1 MPEFLKVLR
10 YQDAMQLLR
19 ERAPGQDVEA
29 ADLAESNG
37 RLLAEDLN
45 SPEDMPSFNRSTVD
59 GYVVRAED
67 TFGSSESLPGMV
79 NCIGTVEMGEEPGFA
94 IGSGECAWM
103 PTGGMLPKGSDA
115 VVMVEYTE
123 KLGPDTI
130 LLSRPVAP
138 GENVMH
144 TGEDVTRDALIFQR
158 GKMLQAKEI
167 GLLASLGISQVP
179 VLKPYRVAILST
191 GDEVIPVDHYPA
203 VGQVRDVNSYSLAAA
218 VESYGA
224 IPRRYPLVRDD
235 RQSLHDAVF
244 KALAE
249 NDVVILSG
257 GSSVGVADYS
267 VDVMLSMPDAEMLFH
282 GIAVKPGKP
291 TIGVGAGGKLIIGLP
306 GHPVSA
312 LMVFY
317 ILVAP
322 VINPVAWH
330 RLPARLTANI
340 ASQPGRD
347 DFIPVKLQE
356 NEGVRQARP
365 VLGKSGLMS
374 ILAQADGFVHIAYEK
389 QGLEAGAIVD
399 VTIF

>member
-19 ERAPGQDVEA
+19 ERAPFQDVEA
-29 ADLAESNG
+29 AGLAESNG
-37 RLLAEDLN
+37 RLLAMDIN

-79 NCIGTVEMGEEPGFA
+79 NCIGTVEMGEEPRFA

-103 PTGGMLPKGSDA
+103 PTGGMLPEGSNA

-144 TGEDVTRDALIFQR
+144 TGEDVKKDALIFSR

-179 VLKPYRVAILST
+179 VLKPYRVGILST

-224 IPRRYPLVRDD
+224 APRRYPLVRDD

-244 KALAE
+244 KALQE

-291 TIGVGAGGKLIIGLP
+291 TIGVGAGRKLVIGLP

-322 VINPVAWH
+322 VINPVALH
-330 RLPARLTANI
+330 RLPAWLTANI

-356 NEGVRQARP
+356 NEGVREARP

-389 QGLEAGAIVD
+389 QGLEAGTMVD